1 MKNPALFEEVRY
13 EPAKVIPLKQTKT
26 LLDWLESEGRIIFR
40 EEKPRK
46 SLEENDREI
55 DDLMEVDDDFYGTND
70 DETDEDEELEEE
82 D

>member
-13 EPAKVIPLKQTKT
+13 EPAKVIPLKETRT

-46 SLEENDREI
+46 SLEENEQEI

-82 D
+82 G